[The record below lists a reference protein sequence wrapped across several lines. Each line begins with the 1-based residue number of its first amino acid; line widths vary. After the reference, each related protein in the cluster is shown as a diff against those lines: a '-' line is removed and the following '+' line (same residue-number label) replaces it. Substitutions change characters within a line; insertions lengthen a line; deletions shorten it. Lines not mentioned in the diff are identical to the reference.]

1 MKRDFCGNCG
11 KVINGFVYGP
21 WYDKSCGKCVRKA
34 LKEEERAERRKEKE
48 RQARQKEKERAE
60 MLKLKL
66 EMQQL
71 KKEKLKLEIE
81 ELKKNN

>member
-1 MKRDFCGNCG
+1 MGDRMKRDFCGNCG

-34 LKEEERAERRKEKE
+34 LKEEEREERRL
-48 RQARQKEKERAE
+48 QKEKE
-60 MLKLKL
+60 KI

-71 KKEKLKLEIE
+71 KKQKLKLEIKK
-81 ELKKNN
+81 LKQIKGE

>member
-34 LKEEERAERRKEKE
+34 LKEEEREERRL
-48 RQARQKEKERAE
+48 QKEKE
-60 MLKLKL
+60 KI

-71 KKEKLKLEIE
+71 KKQKLKLEIKK
-81 ELKKNN
+81 LKQIKGE